1 MELSETSID
10 LCSSCGFIML
20 FYEYELRFEAPMTK
34 VALVEAARLGDR
46 RAYGPKCPASFNLS
60 RNSEVGI
67 AGSVTMFTVPRE
79 PRLTDN

>member
-1 MELSETSID
+1 ML
-10 LCSSCGFIML
+10 L
-20 FYEYELRFEAPMTK
+20 FYEYELRFEVPMTK
-34 VALVEAARLGDR
+34 VAVVEPGRLGDR

-60 RNSEVGI
+60 PNSEVGI